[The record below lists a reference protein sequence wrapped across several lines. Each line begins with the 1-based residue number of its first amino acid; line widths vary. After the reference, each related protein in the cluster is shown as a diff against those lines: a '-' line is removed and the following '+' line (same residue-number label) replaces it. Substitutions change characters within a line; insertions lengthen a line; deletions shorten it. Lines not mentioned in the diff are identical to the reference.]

1 MADGLLSQVN
11 TAMHAAVSNAA
22 HDLFRNPNGVNDI
35 RWEGMSNPELATAV
49 KLLSDGPGAAGVTQA
64 ADALTTIAN
73 NLQQIDQ
80 TLTTQLQAVG
90 VNWQSQAAELAQEMT
105 TASAAY
111 SGAAGAAGGA
121 NATGV
126 TNQGD
131 AFSAAKNA
139 VPNVSDLQSPPGGSF
154 LTNATQTLTSHQNDQ
169 AQQVAQANQAR
180 QQAIDAM
187 HNYTNNSQS
196 GLVGHTPAPP
206 PPGYSVA
213 PKAVNPGIGQVT
225 TPAGFAPPPP
235 VTVPSGSTSPGGP
248 SGGGS
253 GGVPG
258 MPGGSGS
265 GSVSPVSG
273 AAPGVSGAVPG
284 APGAPG
290 FGLPGGLPGGGGG
303 LAGGGLPGGGVPV
316 GGLPGVG
323 VPGGPG
329 SVAGGPLAPGPVSGI
344 GPTGGPAGSAAGVA
358 SAAQASA
365 TGAIVEDAAVG
376 AAIVGGTAGAGIAGA
391 SARPDE
397 LVRSRLAGEDIDEE
411 ATGARQQAARALA
424 ELEGEEAEAAG
435 VSERI
440 GATAE
445 PPPSVLEPAVGGRRR
460 DDDEHENRYGV
471 DTDLF
476 DDGRMVV
483 PSVLD
488 GDDQTE
494 SK

>member
-1 MADGLLSQVN
+1 MADGLLSQIDA
-11 TAMHAAVSNAA
+11 TLHAAVAQAA
-22 HDLFRNPNGVNDI
+22 HDLFRDPGGVSDI
-35 RWEGMSNPELATAV
+35 RWEGMNNDQLAHAV
-49 KLLSDGPGAAGVTQA
+49 TLLREGPGAGAVTQA

-73 NLQQIDQ
+73 NLAQIDT
-80 TLTTQLQAVG
+80 TLHDQLQAIG

-154 LTNATQTLTSHQNDQ
+154 LANATQTLTSHQNDQ
-169 AQQVAQANQAR
+169 AQQVAQTQQAR

-187 HNYTNNSQS
+187 QGYTNSS
-196 GLVGHTPAPP
+196 KTGLAGHAPAPP

-213 PKAVNPGIGQVT
+213 PKPVNPNIGQVT
-225 TPAGFAPPPP
+225 TPAGYVPPPP
-235 VTVPSGSTSPGGP
+235 VTVPSGGSFPGGP

-258 MPGGSGS
+258 MPGDFGSGS
-265 GSVSPVSG
+265 
-273 AAPGVSGAVPG
+273 APGVSGAVPG
-284 APGAPG
+284 VSGAVPGVSGAVPG
-290 FGLPGGLPGGGGG
+290 FGLPGGS
-303 LAGGGLPGGGVPV
+303 VPV

-329 SVAGGPLAPGPVSGI
+329 PVAGVPLAPGPVSGI
-344 GPTGGPAGSAAGVA
+344 GPTAGPAGAAGVA

-365 TGAIVEDAAVG
+365 ATGAIIEDAAVG

-397 LVRSRLAGEDIDEE
+397 TVRSRLAGEEIDTD

-445 PPPSVLEPAVGGRRR
+445 PPPSVLEPAVGARRR
-460 DDDEHENRYGV
+460 DDDEHDSRFGV

-476 DDGRMVV
+476 DDDRMVV

-488 GDDQTE
+488 GGDQTE

>member
-11 TAMHAAVSNAA
+11 AAMHTAATQAA

-35 RWEGMSNPELATAV
+35 RWEGMSNPELANAV
-49 KLLSDGPGAAGVTQA
+49 RLLSDGPGAAGVTQA

-80 TLTTQLQAVG
+80 ALTNQLQAVG

-169 AQQVAQANQAR
+169 AQQAAQANRAR
-180 QQAIDAM
+180 QQTIDAM
-187 HNYTNNSQS
+187 HNYTNSSQS
-196 GLVGHTPAPP
+196 GLSGHTPAPP
-206 PPGYSVA
+206 PPGYAVA
-213 PKAVNPGIGQVT
+213 PKAVDTGIGQVT
-225 TPAGFAPPPP
+225 TPAGFVPPPP
-235 VTVPSGSTSPGGP
+235 VTVPSGSTFPGGP

-253 GGVPG
+253 AGGGSGGVPGFPG
-258 MPGGSGS
+258 MPGGVPSGGA
-265 GSVSPVSG
+265 GS
-273 AAPGVSGAVPG
+273 APGVSGAMPGGPGVSGVG
-284 APGAPG
+284 APGVGVPG
-290 FGLPGGLPGGGGG
+290 IGVPG
-303 LAGGGLPGGGVPV
+303 GGGLPGVGLPV
-316 GGLPGVG
+316 GGLPGAPVG
-323 VPGGPG
+323 G
-329 SVAGGPLAPGPVSGI
+329 AGNPLAPGPVSGI

-391 SARPDE
+391 STRPDE
-397 LVRSRLAGEDIDEE
+397 RVRSRLAGENIDED

-445 PPPSVLEPAVGGRRR
+445 PPPSVLEPAVGARRR
-460 DDDEHENRYGV
+460 DDDEHDNRYGV

-476 DDGRMVV
+476 DDDRMVV

-488 GDDQTE
+488 GGDQTE